1 MIKELTQIFRDLAY
15 FTELGRRN
23 NDELKDLRNRHHDLA
38 LGIQQLAMEMER
50 LRENE
55 AHEREKLFLKVE
67 NLLAKSEQ
75 KKPTVQKRKKL
86 PGK

>member
-15 FTELGRRN
+15 FSELGRRN

-38 LGIQQLAMEMER
+38 LGIQRLAMEMER

-55 AHEREKLFLKVE
+55 AHEREKLLLKVE
-67 NLLAKSEQ
+67 NLLAKNET
-75 KKPTVQKRKKL
+75 KEPTPRKRKKL
-86 PGK
+86 SP

>member
-23 NDELKDLRNRHHDLA
+23 NDELKDLRNRHTDLA
-38 LGIQQLAMEMER
+38 LGIQQLALEIER

-55 AHEREKLFLKVE
+55 AHEREKLLLRVE
-67 NLLAKSEQ
+67 NLLSKSE
-75 KKPTVQKRKKL
+75 KKEPKAVRNRKKL
-86 PGK
+86 SP